1 MAGLRDSHRLA
12 AFIECPARHDGAAPS
27 PENPLRLPMSHVQ
40 KRLANLTPDKLRLLE
55 QRLSTKSEVAEPIAI
70 VGMSCRFSGAANLD
84 DYWRVISEGIDAT
97 GEIPAS
103 RWNVD
108 AFFDPTGEQVGKMSV
123 RNAGMV
129 ADVDKFD
136 AAFFGISPREASRM
150 DPQQRL
156 LLEVAWEALEVAGLA
171 PDRVSGSATGVFI
184 GIGGTD
190 YSKIHTQDENYFRYI
205 DAHVGTGNALSIA
218 ANRLSYVLDLRGPSV
233 ALDSAC
239 SSSTFGIH
247 TAVQSLRN
255 RECDAALAGGVNLIL
270 SPETTIAF
278 SKAHMLSPDGRCR
291 PFDAAANGYVRGE
304 GCALLVLKRLTD
316 ATRDGDHVLAII
328 RASAVNQDG
337 RTSGITAPNGRSQQ
351 AVIRAALAQAR
362 WTPDRLSFLEAH
374 GTATPLGDPIELEA
388 LSQVFRRSGPDDH
401 PCYVGSVKGNIGHTE
416 TVSGV
421 AGIIK
426 VVLMMRHRL
435 VPAQLHFQTLNPHV
449 SLDDSRLA
457 VPTQSIDWQSNGQPR
472 AAGVSS
478 FGFGG
483 TNTHIIIEEAH
494 AQAPEE
500 EFKDRPRH
508 LLALSAKSEVALSRL
523 VGSYVKRIDEQ
534 THAAVADVCYSANS
548 GRCHFHHRLAIVA
561 ANTKEL
567 RSQLGAVAEG
577 QHPKGVRRRQSKA
590 ATSLRTAFLFTG
602 QGSQYVGMG
611 RLLYQTQPTYRRVI
625 VQCDEILRPLLPQ
638 TLLSVIYPDN
648 GDESPLDET
657 AYTQPALFAHEYA
670 LATLW
675 RSWGIEPA
683 VVLGHSVG
691 EYVAA
696 CVAGV
701 FSLEHGLTLIAHRA
715 RLMQQLPRNG
725 HMAVVFADTARVRQ
739 ALPEVVSIAA
749 MNGPDNTV
757 ISGPRDAIETVI
769 EQLALDGIRS
779 QALSVSHA
787 FHSHLME
794 PMLDDFEAFAATLR
808 FHSPQIPLISNLTGA
823 LLDGAPG
830 ADYWRGHVRNPVRFA
845 EGIAAISAMDMQ
857 AVLEIGPTAS
867 LTGMA
872 RRCLPDSQAAWLPSL
887 RKGHDDW
894 EVMLSSLAELY
905 TLGAKVDWMGFD
917 RDWPRRKVILPT
929 YPFEK
934 TRHWFDAVDPIR
946 RSGSGAQGPSIHPLL
961 GARVRAA
968 LNSTIFEVRLS
979 GQSPEYLV
987 DHQVQGAPV
996 VPAAAYLEQ
1005 ALAAADQ
1012 CFGAGNHAVAD
1023 ASFQQAMFLPAGTS
1037 RIVQV
1042 TVSSEQGGER
1052 TFEVSS
1058 IPADT
1063 EHVAAPWTL
1072 HACGRLQHA
1081 DTVAHDSPPSIN
1093 LDVVRRGIH
1102 QRVGQVDFY
1111 RNMAAR
1117 GLAYGPT
1124 FRVLDNLMRGDD
1136 DALAELSLPAVI
1148 RQSMSAY
1155 RLHPALGDALFQA
1168 TAGVVPLEADGS
1180 HSAFTYMPAGVRAV
1194 RIFGP
1199 YQDTAFIYAVRK
1211 STAAVPSP
1219 ETVEADV
1226 SLTDETGRV
1235 LIRFDGVRV
1244 QRVGRSAGEKS
1255 IDARDLLYRV
1265 NWVPEPIDSQTAELG
1280 SDAGSQGIA
1289 TWLVFA
1295 DRHGVGRELS
1305 VAIGDQSRVVVITPG
1320 EEFGKVAAENGAAVG
1335 YQIDPLNE
1343 DHYRRLFEETLASK
1357 VRDRTAIVHLWSLDI
1372 SAPAGP
1378 AAHALGCGSALQ
1390 LVRQVARLRIARP
1403 PELLL
1408 VTRGAQQVGE
1418 SAGELAV
1425 AQAPLW
1431 GLGRVIA
1438 LEHPDLCCRLVDLD
1452 PAGLPADDG
1461 RRLMKEMVVRSTEDQ
1476 VAYRHGRSHLA
1487 RLIRTREILPSGGG
1501 RPRHQSILDRAG
1513 QPFRLR
1519 LLKPG
1524 SFDALRFE
1532 PVERRSPA
1540 DGQVELAVHAA
1551 GANFSDVL
1559 KVMGLYPGLTDAV
1572 VPLGIEASGVVTA
1585 VGASVSRFKVGDE
1598 VVGVVPYSFASHAL
1612 TTEYALTHKPIG
1624 ISHEQAATLPVTFLT
1639 ASYALNS
1646 LAHLSRGERVLIHAA
1661 AGGVGLAAIQ
1671 IAQHVGAEVFATA
1684 GSDEKR
1690 EYLRQLGVQHVYS
1703 TRTLEFADKIMEV
1716 THREGVDVV
1725 LNSLPGDAISKSLS
1739 ILRAYGRFLEIGKID
1754 IYQNRM
1760 LGLLPFQ
1767 DNLSY
1772 FAIDLDRMLRQR
1784 PSAIQALFADLSGH
1798 FSAGH
1803 FQPLPLTV
1811 FPAHDVAG
1819 GLRFL
1824 SQRKNIGK
1832 VVVSFPPD
1840 TLPREISPGTVESS
1854 PAGTRIR
1861 PDATYLITGGLG
1873 ALGLQSAQWLAAQGA
1888 RHLALLARS
1897 GPSLEASAAIE
1908 LLRQGGVEVVAL
1920 RGDVADADSLQGA
1933 CAQIPAHFPALR
1945 GVIHAAGV
1953 LADGIVFDM
1962 PLERLEK
1969 ALAPKV
1975 NGAWNLHRATLDT
1988 PLDFFV
1994 LFSSVASVFGS
2005 PGQANYAAGNA
2016 FLDTL
2021 AAYRRSQ
2028 GLPALAINWG
2038 PWAGAGMAESLR
2050 SRGLTPIPPALG
2062 FEVLQ
2067 AFLQTQAT
2075 TAVVANVHWNELARL
2090 FAGKTPSLF
2099 ADLFPAEASGEQ
2111 TPASGVDALLRR
2123 QLLESPP
2130 AERQAVMRQ
2139 HLTAEL
2145 SRIMGINPED
2155 LDIEQPLNSI
2165 GMDSLMAMEL
2175 KTVLESRLGI
2185 SVPMATFFTGPSVTS
2200 LADDA
2205 VKEIVGEMAVG
2216 GDTHS
2221 ALPATAWSP
2230 LVLLKSGGRLPPLF
2244 CLHPIG
2250 GDVRCYLE
2258 MARHIGDDRPLYA
2271 VTARGLDEALAP
2283 HASLPEMMADYCSAL
2298 RRLQPRGPYHLVGW
2312 STGGIYAYELAHQ
2325 LISAGDTIGLLAM
2338 LDTPLPSVFDDRDLN
2353 DEARFLCDYVEL
2365 CNHILGATMD
2375 VSYATLRA
2383 MSHDGALEAALAEAQ
2398 KHNMAPAGA
2407 SVDFIRRF
2415 VEVGRATVRILQHHT
2430 PPVIKHPL
2438 HLYLPQEDHILA
2450 GMTGKQLAA
2459 DRGWGSDLT
2468 NRVTIHHSP
2477 GDHFSMMTGAR
2488 VVRLAHQLREL
2499 LRAADDAASVG
2510 EKATLAVDTPAPLAP

>member
-1 MAGLRDSHRLA
+1 MIDVS
-12 AFIECPARHDGAAPS
+12 
-27 PENPLRLPMSHVQ
+27 Q
-40 KRLANLTPDKLRLLE
+40 RLANLTPDKLRLLE
-55 QRLSTKSEVAEPIAI
+55 QRLGTNSQVAEPIAI
-70 VGMSCRFSGAANLD
+70 VGMSCRFAGAANVD

-108 AFFDPTGEQVGKMSV
+108 AFFDPTGEQIGKMSV

-171 PDRVSGSATGVFI
+171 PDRVSGSTTGVFI

-218 ANRLSYVLDLRGPSV
+218 ANRVSYVLDLRGPSV

-316 ATRDGDHVLAII
+316 ATRDGDQVLAII

-362 WTPDRLSFLEAH
+362 WTPDQVSYLEAH

-388 LSQVFRRSGPDDH
+388 LSQVFRRSGPDDP
-401 PCYVGSVKGNIGHTE
+401 PCYVSSVKGNIGHTE

-426 VVLMMRHRL
+426 VVLMMRHGL

-449 SLDDSRLA
+449 SLDGSRLA
-457 VPTQSIDWQSNGQPR
+457 VPAQPVDWQRNGQPR

-483 TNTHIIIEEAH
+483 TNTHILIEEAH
-494 AQAPEE
+494 WQAPRA
-500 EFKDRPRH
+500 EFTDRPCH
-508 LLALSAKSEVALSRL
+508 LLALSAKSEAALSRL
-523 VGSYVKRIDEQ
+523 VGSYVKRLDE
-534 THAAVADVCYSANS
+534 HADAAVADVCYSANT

-561 ANTKEL
+561 ADSKEL
-567 RSQLGAVAEG
+567 RNQLTAVAQG
-577 QHPKGVRRRQSKA
+577 QHPKGVRKRQSKA
-590 ATSLRTAFLFTG
+590 AASLRTAFLFTG

-611 RLLYQTQPTYRRVI
+611 RSLYETQPTYRRAI
-625 VQCDEILRPLLPQ
+625 AQCDEILRPLLPK

-648 GDESPLDET
+648 GSESPLDET

-675 RSWGIEPA
+675 GSWGIQPA

-701 FSLEHGLTLIAHRA
+701 FSLEDGLRLIACRA

-725 HMAVVFADTARVRQ
+725 RMAVVFADATRVRQ
-739 ALPEVVSIAA
+739 ALPDVVSIAA
-749 MNGPDNTV
+749 INGPDNTV
-757 ISGPRDAIETVI
+757 ISGHQDAIDAVI
-769 EQLALDGIRS
+769 EQLALEGISS

-794 PMLDDFEAFAATLR
+794 PMLDEFEAFAATVR
-808 FHSPQIPLISNLTGA
+808 FNAPKIPLISNLTGA
-823 LLDGAPG
+823 VIDGAPD
-830 ADYWRGHVRNPVRFA
+830 AAYWRRHVRNPVRFA
-845 EGIAAISAMDMQ
+845 EGIAAIGAMDMQ

-894 EVMLSSLAELY
+894 ESMLSSLAELY

-946 RSGSGAQGPSIHPLL
+946 RSGSGAQGPLIHPLL

-968 LNSTIFEVRLS
+968 LNSTIFEVRLNS
-979 GQSPEYLV
+979 QSPEYLV
-987 DHQVQGAPV
+987 DHQVQGSPV

-1012 CFGAGNHAVAD
+1012 SFGAGNHAVAD

-1058 IPADT
+1058 IPADS
-1063 EHVAAPWTL
+1063 ENEAGPWTL
-1072 HACGRLQHA
+1072 HACGRLRHA
-1081 DTVAHDSPPSIN
+1081 DTLAHEAPPLIN
-1093 LDVVRRGIH
+1093 LDAVRRRMH
-1102 QRVGQVDFY
+1102 DRVGQVEFY
-1111 RNMAAR
+1111 GQMAAR
-1117 GLAYGPT
+1117 GLAYGPA
-1124 FRVLDNLMRGDD
+1124 FRVLDNLMRGDNE
-1136 DALAELSLPAVI
+1136 ALAELNLPAAI
-1148 RQSMSAY
+1148 RQSMNRY

-1180 HSAFTYMPAGVRAV
+1180 HSTFTYMPAGVRAV

-1199 YQDTAFIYAVRK
+1199 CEETACVYAVRK
-1211 STAAVPSP
+1211 STGEAPSP

-1226 SLTDETGRV
+1226 SLTDAAGRV
-1235 LIRFDGVRV
+1235 LIRFEGVRV
-1244 QRVGRSAGEKS
+1244 QRVGRAAGEKS
-1255 IDARDLLYRV
+1255 IDARDWLYRV
-1265 NWVPEPIDSQTAELG
+1265 NWAPEPVDSRASTIDLE
-1280 SDAGSQGIA
+1280 DASQGIA

-1305 VAIGDQSRVVVITPG
+1305 TVIGDASRVVVITQG
-1320 EEFGKVAAENGAAVG
+1320 EEFGKLPAENGEAVG
-1335 YQIDPLNE
+1335 YRIDPLNE
-1343 DHYRRLFEETLASK
+1343 DHYRRLFEEALGAEVSG
-1357 VRDRTAIVHLWSLDI
+1357 RTAIVHLWSLDI
-1372 SAPAGP
+1372 SEPAVP
-1378 AAHALGCGSALQ
+1378 LTNALGCGSVLQ
-1390 LVRQVARLRIARP
+1390 LVRQVARLGMARP

-1408 VTRGAQQVGE
+1408 VTRGAQQVGD
-1418 SAGELAV
+1418 GPTELAA
-1425 AQAPLW
+1425 AQSPLW
-1431 GLGRVIA
+1431 GMGRVIA
-1438 LEHPDLCCRLVDLD
+1438 IEHPDLHCRLVDLD
-1452 PAGLPADDG
+1452 PAGLPVDDG
-1461 RRLMKEMVVRSTEDQ
+1461 RRLMKETVARSTEDQ
-1476 VAYRHGRSHLA
+1476 VAYRHGHRHLA
-1487 RLIRTREILPSGGG
+1487 RLIRTPEVLPNVSGL
-1501 RPRHQSILDRAG
+1501 PEHQSIFEMDGR
-1513 QPFRLR
+1513 PFRLR
-1519 LLKPG
+1519 LFKPG
-1524 SFDALRFE
+1524 SFDGLRFE
-1532 PVERRSPA
+1532 PMERRPPA
-1540 DGQVELAVHAA
+1540 AGQVELAVHAS

-1559 KVMGLYPGLTDAV
+1559 KVMGLYPGVADAV

-1585 VGASVSRFKVGDE
+1585 IGPGVSRLKVGDE

-1612 TTEYALTHKPIG
+1612 TTEYALTHKPAG
-1624 ISHEQAATLPVTFLT
+1624 MSHQQAATLPVTFLT
-1639 ASYALNS
+1639 AYYALS
-1646 LAHLSRGERVLIHAA
+1646 KLAHLERGQRVLIHAA

-1684 GSDEKR
+1684 GSNEKR
-1690 EYLRQLGVQHVYS
+1690 EYLRQRGVQHVYS

-1725 LNSLPGDAISKSLS
+1725 LNSLPGDAIAKSLS

-1784 PSAIQALFADLSGH
+1784 PNAIQALFDDLIGH

-1803 FQPLPLTV
+1803 FQPLPYTA
-1811 FPAHDVAG
+1811 FPARDVAG
-1819 GLRFL
+1819 ALRFL

-1832 VVVSFPPD
+1832 VVVSFTPD
-1840 TLPREISPGTVESS
+1840 SSPREISPATVESS

-1888 RHLALLARS
+1888 RHVALLSRND
-1897 GPSLEASAAIE
+1897 PSLAAVAAIE
-1908 LLRQGGVEVVAL
+1908 SLRQGGVEVIAL
-1920 RGDVADADSLQGA
+1920 SGDVADADSLQSA
-1933 CAQIPAHFPALR
+1933 CGKIPAHFPPLR

-1962 PLERLEK
+1962 PLDRLEK
-1969 ALAPKV
+1969 AMAPKV
-1975 NGAWNLHRATLDT
+1975 NGAWNLHRATLDK

-1994 LFSSVASVFGS
+1994 LFSSIASVFGS

-2028 GLPALAINWG
+2028 GLPAIAINWG
-2038 PWAGAGMAESLR
+2038 PWAGQGMAESLR
-2050 SRGLTPIPPALG
+2050 SRGLTPIPATRS

-2067 AFLQTQAT
+2067 AFLQTQVT
-2075 TAVVANVHWNELARL
+2075 NAVVANVHWNELVRL

-2099 ADLFPAEASGEQ
+2099 ADLFQAETAGDQRLASGF
-2111 TPASGVDALLRR
+2111 DADLRR

-2130 AERQAVMRQ
+2130 AERQAVMRH

-2145 SRIMGINPED
+2145 SRIMGINPQE

-2185 SVPMATFFTGPSVTS
+2185 SVPMATFFSGPSVTS

-2205 VKEIVGEMAVG
+2205 VKSIVGSKTVG
-2216 GDTHS
+2216 GDTNK
-2221 ALPATAWSP
+2221 PVTAAVWSP

-2250 GDVRCYLE
+2250 GDVRCYVE
-2258 MARHIGDDRPLYA
+2258 MARHFGGDRPIYA
-2271 VTARGLDEALAP
+2271 VTARGLDGELSP
-2283 HASLPEMMADYCSAL
+2283 HVSMSEMMVDYAAAL
-2298 RRLQPRGPYHLVGW
+2298 RRAHPRGPYHLVGW

-2325 LISAGDTIGLLAM
+2325 LISAGGTIGLLAM
-2338 LDTPLPSVFDDRDLN
+2338 LDTPPPSVFDDRDLN

-2365 CNHILGATMD
+2365 CNHILGAQMN
-2375 VSYATLRA
+2375 VSYATLSA
-2383 MSHDGALEAALAEAQ
+2383 MSHDDAFEAALAEAK

-2415 VEVGRATVRILQHHT
+2415 VEVGRSTIRLLQRHM
-2430 PPVIKHPL
+2430 PPVMNHPL
-2438 HLYLPQEDHILA
+2438 HLYVPQEGHILA
-2450 GMTGKQLAA
+2450 DMTGKELSA
-2459 DRGWGSDLT
+2459 DRGWRSDLT
-2468 NRVTIHHSP
+2468 NHVTIHHAQ
-2477 GDHFSMMTGAR
+2477 GDHFSMMTGESAA
-2488 VVRLAHQLREL
+2488 RLAHHLQKLMHS
-2499 LRAADDAASVG
+2499 ADDAAFG
-2510 EKATLAVDTPAPLAP
+2510 GDLTLG